1 MINFILISIAVFV
14 FVVICILIFM
24 SIMNT
29 NKIEKF
35 DLESPKMQL
44 IQYPEAKPI
53 SISGRVNS
61 TAFSGYLK
69 QTFISKNKTYT
80 IDYSSYYSDS
90 YLPMQFFDYDTNP
103 EKGGGHFGLYLYNTS
118 NGIYTGTNI
127 FPLLI
132 KNDENKG
139 DWISINLPN
148 TTIIKRYGF
157 IARKDLECRA
167 PGSWKLF
174 GYNNGSNNPEL
185 IDEQVE
191 RINGSDYYNN
201 DYIYVK
207 NILNNKN
214 TFDSYAFVFK
224 KTANSSKNPEH
235 GYMINFTQILLFGD
249 K

>member
-29 NKIEKF
+29 SKIEKF
-35 DLESPKMQL
+35 ELESPKMQL
-44 IQYPEAKPI
+44 VQYPQTKPI
-53 SISGRVNS
+53 SISGRTSS

-69 QTFISKNKTYT
+69 QTFISNNKTYT
-80 IDYSSYYSDS
+80 IDYSSYYADI
-90 YLPMQFFDYDTNP
+90 YLPMLLFDYNTNP
-103 EKGGGHFGLYLYNTS
+103 EKAGGHFGLYLYNTS
-118 NGIYTGTNI
+118 NGIYTGTKI
-127 FPLLI
+127 FPLLPNI
-132 KNDENKG
+132 DENKG

-148 TTIIKRYGF
+148 TTVIKRYGF

-174 GYNNGSNNPEL
+174 GYNKSSNNPTL

-191 RINGSDYYNN
+191 RIKGSDYYNN
-201 DYIYVK
+201 DYMYVK
-207 NILNNKN
+207 NILNNN
-214 TFDSYAFVFK
+214 NVFDSYTFVFK
-224 KTANSSKNPEH
+224 KTADSSKNSQH

-249 K
+249 S